1 MLTLERTRKSF
12 EERIKI
18 QDPETQAGYKLTL
31 NNFENFCMEKY
42 GKIDI
47 IDELR
52 GEIVWD
58 VLQAWINWCGKHPRT
73 VRNWFSHI
81 KRYLHYRGIKLDPMD
96 IKENLIF
103 PKILQE
109 EYYPLQIEEIR
120 NILENVR
127 IKTKRLHLCQLSSL
141 MRIGEL
147 VQLRKKDLIID
158 KRIIVKIPPSIAKFG
173 RGRTTFFSSEAS
185 KLLIP
190 HLKKLDDNSL
200 VFGTNENPKHSEIIC
215 GSMLR
220 RTLDKLGLNMKYET
234 NSRYKIN
241 THSFRAY
248 GITKISRHDPNFA
261 KMLAGQKGYL
271 IREYDR
277 MTEKEKLDLYIKLE
291 KSLLIYSS
299 IPNDENLL
307 KRLETMEEQMKS
319 LKSMAKKQWIDF
331 SQLFEQKS

>member
-1 MLTLERTRKSF
+1 VLTLERTRKSF
-12 EERIKI
+12 EERITI
-18 QDPETQAGYKLTL
+18 QDPETQVGYKLTL

-47 IDELR
+47 IDDIK

-58 VLQAWINWCGKHPRT
+58 VLQSWINWCGKHPRT
-73 VRNWFSHI
+73 VRNWFSKI

-109 EYYPLQIEEIR
+109 EYYPLQHSEVTS
-120 NILENVR
+120 ILESVR
-127 IKTKRLHLCQLSSL
+127 FKTKCLHLCQLSSL

-147 VQLRKKDLIID
+147 VQIRKKDLIID
-158 KRIIVKIPPSIAKFG
+158 KRIIVKIPPTMAKFG
-173 RGRTTFFSSEAS
+173 RGRTTFFSSEAGKMLMPRLE
-185 KLLIP
+185 KLN
-190 HLKKLDDNSL
+190 DDDL
-200 VFGTNENPKHSEIIC
+200 VFGTNKNSKHSEIIC

-220 RTLDKLGLNMKYET
+220 RTLDRLGLNMKYEI
-234 NSRYKIN
+234 NHRYKIN

-271 IREYDR
+271 IMEYDR
-277 MTEKEKLDLYIKLE
+277 MTDKEKLDLYIKYENELCIFNKQPDNNE
-291 KSLLIYSS
+291 KIKEIINSELKK
-299 IPNDENLL
+299 LL
-307 KRLETMEEQMKS
+307 KEQGLVS
-319 LKSMAKKQWIDF
+319 
-331 SQLFEQKS
+331 